1 MYSIDKRD
9 FRKSLM
15 KLYDK
20 CWMFVMFFFKN
31 IFASVILLMVVFLLV
46 SIRANAEVDMRDARD
61 VVEQYIERQG
71 ILLYPEMED
80 RNWAVR
86 YWGQWTTEQ
95 RQSYLAGVQD
105 TAEAI
110 GFQMARGVGP
120 KELLHAIVEL
130 FMESQHDIYRYM
142 DRAYEPTGSGRITRW
157 ISSEVIEVLRT
168 KEYSHAGTY
177 LR

>member
-1 MYSIDKRD
+1 
-9 FRKSLM
+9 
-15 KLYDK
+15 
-20 CWMFVMFFFKN
+20 MFFFKN
-31 IFASVILLMVVFLLV
+31 IFASAILLMVVFLLV
-46 SIRANAEVDMRDARD
+46 SIRANAEERQVDMRDARG
-61 VVEQYIERQG
+61 VIEQYIEKEG
-71 ILLYPEMED
+71 ISPWMED
-80 RNWAVR
+80 RNWQIE
-86 YWGQWTTEQ
+86 YWEQWTIEQ

-130 FMESQHDIYRYM
+130 FMESQGDIYTYM
-142 DRAYEPTGSGRITRW
+142 ERAYEPTGSGRITRW

-168 KEYSHAGTY
+168 KQYSHAGTY

>member
-1 MYSIDKRD
+1 MNIIGQNKLNKR
-9 FRKSLM
+9 FR
-15 KLYDK
+15 
-20 CWMFVMFFFKN
+20 FVAN
-31 IFASVILLMVVFLLV
+31 IVLV
-46 SIRANAEVDMRDARD
+46 SLLLTASLKANAEMDMRDARS
-61 VVEQYIERQG
+61 VVAQYVEDQG
-71 ILLYPEMED
+71 ISLYPDMED
-80 RNWAVR
+80 TNWAVR

-130 FMESQHDIYRYM
+130 FMESQGDIYTYM

-168 KEYSHAGTY
+168 KQYSHAGTY

>member
-1 MYSIDKRD
+1 MNIIGQNKLNKR
-9 FRKSLM
+9 FR
-15 KLYDK
+15 
-20 CWMFVMFFFKN
+20 FVAN
-31 IFASVILLMVVFLLV
+31 IVLV
-46 SIRANAEVDMRDARD
+46 SLLLTASLKANAEMDMRDARS
-61 VVEQYIERQG
+61 VVAQYVEDQG
-71 ILLYPEMED
+71 ISLYPDMED
-80 RNWAVR
+80 TNWAVR

-110 GFQMARGVGP
+110 GFQMARCVGP

-130 FMESQHDIYRYM
+130 FMESQGDIYTYM

-168 KEYSHAGTY
+168 KQYSHAGSY

>member
-1 MYSIDKRD
+1 MNIIGQNKLNKR
-9 FRKSLM
+9 FR
-15 KLYDK
+15 
-20 CWMFVMFFFKN
+20 FVAN
-31 IFASVILLMVVFLLV
+31 IVLV
-46 SIRANAEVDMRDARD
+46 SLLLTASIKANAEMDMRDARS
-61 VVEQYIERQG
+61 VVAQYVEDQG
-71 ILLYPEMED
+71 ISLYPDMED
-80 RNWAVR
+80 TNWAVR

-130 FMESQHDIYRYM
+130 FMESQGDIYTYM

-168 KEYSHAGTY
+168 KQYSHAGSY

>member
-1 MYSIDKRD
+1 MNIIGQNKLNKR
-9 FRKSLM
+9 FR
-15 KLYDK
+15 
-20 CWMFVMFFFKN
+20 FVAN
-31 IFASVILLMVVFLLV
+31 IVLV
-46 SIRANAEVDMRDARD
+46 SLLLTASLKANAEMDMRDARS
-61 VVEQYIERQG
+61 VVAQYVEDQG
-71 ILLYPEMED
+71 ISLYPDMED
-80 RNWAVR
+80 TNWAVR

-130 FMESQHDIYRYM
+130 FMESQGDIYTYM

-168 KEYSHAGTY
+168 KQYSHAGSY

>member
-1 MYSIDKRD
+1 MNIIGQNKLNKR
-9 FRKSLM
+9 FR
-15 KLYDK
+15 
-20 CWMFVMFFFKN
+20 FVAN
-31 IFASVILLMVVFLLV
+31 IVLV
-46 SIRANAEVDMRDARD
+46 SLLLTASLKANAEMDMRDARS
-61 VVEQYIERQG
+61 VVAQYVEDQG
-71 ILLYPEMED
+71 ISLYPDMD
-80 RNWAVR
+80 DTNWAVR

-120 KELLHAIVEL
+120 KEILHAIVEL
-130 FMESQHDIYRYM
+130 FMESQGDIYTYM

-168 KEYSHAGTY
+168 KQYSHAGTY

>member
-1 MYSIDKRD
+1 MNIIGQNKLNRR
-9 FRKSLM
+9 FR
-15 KLYDK
+15 
-20 CWMFVMFFFKN
+20 FVAN
-31 IFASVILLMVVFLLV
+31 IVLV
-46 SIRANAEVDMRDARD
+46 SLLLTASLKANAQTDMRDAIG
-61 VVEQYIERQG
+61 VIAQYVEEQG
-71 ILLYPEMED
+71 ISLYPDMED
-80 RNWAVR
+80 RNWAVQ
-86 YWGQWTTEQ
+86 YWGQWTIEQ

-105 TAEAI
+105 AAEAI

-130 FMESQHDIYRYM
+130 FMESQGDIYTYM

-168 KEYSHAGTY
+168 KQYSHAGTY

>member
-1 MYSIDKRD
+1 MNIIGQNKLNKR
-9 FRKSLM
+9 FR
-15 KLYDK
+15 
-20 CWMFVMFFFKN
+20 FVAN
-31 IFASVILLMVVFLLV
+31 IVLV
-46 SIRANAEVDMRDARD
+46 SLLLTASLRANAELDMRDARS
-61 VVEQYIERQG
+61 VVAQYVEDQG
-71 ILLYPEMED
+71 ISLYPDMED
-80 RNWAVR
+80 TTWAVR

-130 FMESQHDIYRYM
+130 FMESQGDIYTYM

-168 KEYSHAGTY
+168 KQYSHAGTY

>member
-1 MYSIDKRD
+1 
-9 FRKSLM
+9 M

-20 CWMFVMFFFKN
+20 CCMFVMFFFKN
-31 IFASVILLMVVFLLV
+31 IFASAILLMVVFLLV
-46 SIRANAEVDMRDARD
+46 SIRANAEERQVDMRDARG
-61 VVEQYIERQG
+61 VIEQYIEKEG
-71 ILLYPEMED
+71 ISPWMED
-80 RNWAVR
+80 RNWQIE
-86 YWGQWTTEQ
+86 YWGQWTIEQ

-105 TAEAI
+105 AAEAI

-130 FMESQHDIYRYM
+130 FMESQGDIYTYM

-168 KEYSHAGTY
+168 KQYSHAGTY

>member
-1 MYSIDKRD
+1 MNIIGQNKLNKR
-9 FRKSLM
+9 FS
-15 KLYDK
+15 
-20 CWMFVMFFFKN
+20 FVAN
-31 IFASVILLMVVFLLV
+31 IVLV
-46 SIRANAEVDMRDARD
+46 SLLLTASLKANAEMDMRDARS
-61 VVEQYIERQG
+61 VVAQYVEDQG
-71 ILLYPEMED
+71 ISLYPDMED
-80 RNWAVR
+80 TNWAVR

-130 FMESQHDIYRYM
+130 FMESQGDIYTYM

-168 KEYSHAGTY
+168 KQYSHAGSY

>member
-1 MYSIDKRD
+1 MNIIGQNKLNKR
-9 FRKSLM
+9 FR
-15 KLYDK
+15 
-20 CWMFVMFFFKN
+20 FVAN
-31 IFASVILLMVVFLLV
+31 IVLV
-46 SIRANAEVDMRDARD
+46 SLLLTASLKANAEMDMRDARS
-61 VVEQYIERQG
+61 VVAQYVEDQG
-71 ILLYPEMED
+71 ISLYPDMED
-80 RNWAVR
+80 TNWAVR

-105 TAEAI
+105 AAEAI

-130 FMESQHDIYRYM
+130 FMESQGDIYTYM

-168 KEYSHAGTY
+168 KQYTHAGTY

>member
-1 MYSIDKRD
+1 
-9 FRKSLM
+9 
-15 KLYDK
+15 
-20 CWMFVMFFFKN
+20 MFFFKN
-31 IFASVILLMVVFLLV
+31 IYASVILLMVVFLLI
-46 SIRANAEVDMRDARD
+46 SIGANAQVDMRDAIG
-61 VVEQYIERQG
+61 VVAQYIEEQG
-71 ILLYPEMED
+71 ISLYPDMED
-80 RNWAVR
+80 TNWAVR
-86 YWGQWTTEQ
+86 YWGQWTIEQ

-120 KELLHAIVEL
+120 KEILHAIVEL
-130 FMESQHDIYRYM
+130 FMESQGDIYTYM

-168 KEYSHAGTY
+168 KQYSHAGSY

>member
-1 MYSIDKRD
+1 
-9 FRKSLM
+9 
-15 KLYDK
+15 
-20 CWMFVMFFFKN
+20 MFFFKN
-31 IFASVILLMVVFLLV
+31 IFASAILLMVVFLLV
-46 SIRANAEVDMRDARD
+46 SIRANAEERQVDMRDARG
-61 VVEQYIERQG
+61 VIEQYIEKEG
-71 ILLYPEMED
+71 ISPWMED
-80 RNWAVR
+80 RNWQIE
-86 YWGQWTTEQ
+86 YWGQWTIEQ

-105 TAEAI
+105 AAEAI

-130 FMESQHDIYRYM
+130 FMESQGDIYTYM

-168 KEYSHAGTY
+168 KQYSHAGTY

>member
-1 MYSIDKRD
+1 MNIIGQNKLNKR
-9 FRKSLM
+9 FR
-15 KLYDK
+15 
-20 CWMFVMFFFKN
+20 FVAN
-31 IFASVILLMVVFLLV
+31 IVLV
-46 SIRANAEVDMRDARD
+46 SLLLTASLKANAEMDMRDARS
-61 VVEQYIERQG
+61 VVAQYVEDQG
-71 ILLYPEMED
+71 ISLYPDMED
-80 RNWAVR
+80 TNWAVR

-130 FMESQHDIYRYM
+130 FMESKDDIYSYM
-142 DRAYEPTGSGRITRW
+142 DRVYEPTGSGRITRW

-168 KEYSHAGTY
+168 KQYSHAGTY

>member
-1 MYSIDKRD
+1 MNIIGQNKLNKR
-9 FRKSLM
+9 FR
-15 KLYDK
+15 
-20 CWMFVMFFFKN
+20 FVAN
-31 IFASVILLMVVFLLV
+31 IVLV
-46 SIRANAEVDMRDARD
+46 SLLLTASLKANAEMDMRDARS
-61 VVEQYIERQG
+61 VVAQYVEDQG
-71 ILLYPEMED
+71 ISLYPDMED
-80 RNWAVR
+80 TNWAVR

-130 FMESQHDIYRYM
+130 FMESKDDIYSYM
-142 DRAYEPTGSGRITRW
+142 DRVYEPTGSGRITRW

-168 KEYSHAGTY
+168 KQYSHAGSY

>member
-1 MYSIDKRD
+1 
-9 FRKSLM
+9 M
-15 KLYDK
+15 KFYDK

-31 IFASVILLMVVFLLV
+31 IYASVILLMVVFLLI
-46 SIRANAEVDMRDARD
+46 SIGANAEIDMRDSGKVIRD
-61 VVEQYIERQG
+61 FVQNQG
-71 ILLYPEMED
+71 ISLYPEMDD
-80 RNWAVR
+80 RNWAIR
-86 YWGQWTTEQ
+86 NWDQWTTEQ

-105 TAEAI
+105 AAEAI

-130 FMESQHDIYRYM
+130 FMESKDDIYSYM
-142 DRAYEPTGSGRITRW
+142 DRVYEPTGSGRITRW

-168 KEYSHAGTY
+168 KQYSHAGTY